1 VLDLKGKQK
10 NWPIEFR
17 LTQVDEVQRRAV
29 LHTLASAHGRKL
41 TQEEINTLERPL
53 LDLGWKKTSSSS
65 PIYVPS
71 EGNAVPV
78 FSFGPNLRKPTFE
91 RVLTM
96 LCERKMGSVLLT
108 VKFDPYIDLGNLGG
122 HKIPLTCV
130 RPLAYFVCGQ
140 NTYQGREVATPP
152 HAVFHE
158 ISFGVVFFQEEENA
172 FSSNRLLTFVVTRSP
187 QVGKSTDSSAEQSS
201 ADDLTLAYTSEVD
214 EYCKS
219 IRCESSSDR
228 SANFLLELANRIE
241 SFVARDWIAYLVYFF
256 SHLDYSLIRLSDVK
270 IYR

>member
-1 VLDLKGKQK
+1 
-10 NWPIEFR
+10 
-17 LTQVDEVQRRAV
+17 
-29 LHTLASAHGRKL
+29 
-41 TQEEINTLERPL
+41 
-53 LDLGWKKTSSSS
+53 
-65 PIYVPS
+65 
-71 EGNAVPV
+71 
-78 FSFGPNLRKPTFE
+78 
-91 RVLTM
+91 M
-96 LCERKMGSVLLT
+96 LCERKVESVLLT
-108 VKFDPYIDLGNLGG
+108 VKFDPDIDLGNLGG
-122 HKIPLTCV
+122 HKLPLTCV

-140 NTYQGREVATPP
+140 NRYQGREVATPP

-219 IRCESSSDR
+219 IRCSSHQT
-228 SANFLLELANRIE
+228 ANFLLELPNRIE
-241 SFVARDWIAYLVYFF
+241 SCVARDWIAFLVYFF

>member
-1 VLDLKGKQK
+1 MLNLEGRQK
-10 NWPIEFR
+10 NSPVEFR
-17 LTQVDEVQRRAV
+17 LTQVDKGVREKV
-29 LHTLASAHGRKL
+29 LDTLKSAHGRKL
-41 TQEEINTLERPL
+41 TQEEINTLEHPL
-53 LDLGWKKTSSSS
+53 VCLGWKKTLSSS
-65 PIYVPS
+65 PIYVPP

-96 LCERKMGSVLLT
+96 LCERKVESVLFT
-108 VKFDPYIDLGNLGG
+108 VKFDPDIDLGNLGG
-122 HKIPLTCV
+122 HKLPLTCV

-140 NTYQGREVATPP
+140 NRYQGREVATPP

-201 ADDLTLAYTSEVD
+201 ADDLTLTYTSEVD
-214 EYCKS
+214 EYCRS
-219 IRCESSSDR
+219 IRCSSHQP
-228 SANFLLELANRIE
+228 ANFLLELPNRIE
-241 SFVARDWIAYLVYFF
+241 SFVAGDWIAFLVYFF

>member
-1 VLDLKGKQK
+1 VLNLEGKQK
-10 NWPIEFR
+10 NWRVKFR
-17 LTQVDEVQRRAV
+17 LAQVDEVERRAV
-29 LHTLASAHGRKL
+29 LRTLASAHGRKL

-65 PIYVPS
+65 PIYVPP

-78 FSFGPNLRKPTFE
+78 FSFSPNLRKPTFQ

-96 LCERKMGSVLLT
+96 LCERKVESVLLT
-108 VKFDPYIDLGNLGG
+108 VKFDPDIDLGSLGG
-122 HKIPLTCV
+122 HKLPLTCV

-140 NTYQGREVATPP
+140 NRYQGREVSTPP

-172 FSSNRLLTFVVTRSP
+172 FFSNRVLTFVVTRSP
-187 QVGKSTDSSAEQSS
+187 QVEKSTNSSAEQSS
-201 ADDLTLAYTSEVD
+201 ADNLTLAYTSEVD
-214 EYCKS
+214 EFCKS
-219 IRCESSSDR
+219 IGCESSSDR
-228 SANFLLELANRIE
+228 PANFLLELPNRTE
-241 SFVARDWIAYLVYFF
+241 SFVARDWLAYLVYLF
-256 SHLDYSLIRLSDVK
+256 SYLDDSLIRLSDVK